1 MVDAAITYE
10 RPIAVSVVAK
20 KGAIVRA
27 GRDKATSWVMKLL
40 PGMEALAVGE
50 ALEPVEGVVR
60 VRLAEPCAGWATLK
74 MFKPYRADA
83 AWGSAGLAAPPAAR
97 ERPCGATTPASPSS
111 RRRTRPSSG
120 AASSAPARPRSR
132 PARAASVPRPASTAA
147 GASIG
152 ASAGALFWKRRLG
165 LMKCKK

>member
-74 MFKPYRADA
+74 MFKPDDPVLTTA
-83 AWGSAGLAAPPAAR
+83 GSGK
-97 ERPCGATTPASPSS
+97 SY
-111 RRRTRPSSG
+111 
-120 AASSAPARPRSR
+120 
-132 PARAASVPRPASTAA
+132 ASTM
-147 GASIG
+147 
-152 ASAGALFWKRRLG
+152 RLERG
-165 LMKCKK
+165 STLKKEQP